1 MTSVLVETTARPCP
15 STRPGLRALG
25 WVTWRQHRAAL
36 TAIAA
41 VLLLAILT
49 MWWFGSK
56 MHYHFAQLGLS
67 DCALG
72 RRTQSCTER
81 LDAFSADQNLVTIL
95 ATALVL
101 LPLLFGVFLGAP
113 MLAREY
119 ESGTFRFAFTQGAGR
134 NRWLASRIA
143 LLTGFTVAT
152 AAATTLVVMWWYGP
166 LVALNG
172 RLGGN
177 IYESYG
183 PVFVSRAL
191 LAFALGILTGA
202 LLRRV
207 IPAIAV
213 TLAAWIAVLIVSV
226 ALVRPRL
233 LPPLKAVDTAIPG
246 VHPWIVEQTWTAP
259 DGHVLGDDEVNSLQ
273 YTTAT
278 AGHKLDAAAY
288 LASQGYRYAGYY
300 QPANRFWAFQAIE
313 AGGLTLLALACI
325 AGAIWLVRRRAS

>member
-1 MTSVLVETTARPCP
+1 MTAVLAENTAGPRPA
-15 STRPGLRALG
+15 TRPGLRALG

-41 VLLLAILT
+41 VLLLAITT
-49 MWWFGSK
+49 MWWFGLR
-56 MHYHFAQLGLS
+56 MHAHFAQLGLS

-81 LDAFSADQNLVTIL
+81 LDAFTADQNFVTIL

-101 LPLLFGVFLGAP
+101 LPVLFGVFLGAP

-143 LLTGFTVAT
+143 LLTAFTVVAT
-152 AAATTLVVMWWYGP
+152 SATTLVVSWWYGP
-166 LVALNG
+166 LVGLNG

-183 PVFVSRAL
+183 PVFVSRGL
-191 LAFALGILTGA
+191 FALGLGILLGA

-207 IPAIAV
+207 VPAIAV
-213 TLAAWIAVLIVSV
+213 TLAVWIAVLIASV
-226 ALVRPRL
+226 AVVRSRL
-233 LPPLKAVDTAIPG
+233 LAPLTAVDTAIPG
-246 VHPWIVEQTWTAP
+246 VHPWVLGQTWTAP
-259 DGHVLGDDEVNSLQ
+259 DGHVLSGDEVNTLQ
-273 YTTAT
+273 FTTAT

-288 LASQGYRYAGYY
+288 LAAQGYRYTGYY
-300 QPANRFWAFQAIE
+300 QPASRFWALQSIE
-313 AGGLTLLALACI
+313 AGGLALLALACI
-325 AGAIWLVRRRAS
+325 VGAVWLVRRRAS